1 MGDFKIEK
9 GTLRDILDFGQVGVG
24 RAKSHLQ
31 KNFIKYFFIYMAQSI
46 STLRIFGC
54 SHMGP
59 IWVPYRTCGNGT
71 DWNDS
76 NLINNVFVFM
86 TRIVRLVCITV

>member
-9 GTLRDILDFGQVGVG
+9 STLRNILDFGQVGVG

-31 KNFIKYFFIYMAQSI
+31 KNFIKYFFIYGSI
-46 STLRIFGC
+46 YLSLTNFWLL
-54 SHMGP
+54 
-59 IWVPYRTCGNGT
+59 PYGTCGNGT

-76 NLINNVFVFM
+76 NLINDFFVFM